1 MSDTAN
7 AAEEAAKNAAEEAA
21 ENAATRKAV
30 NRGGLIVLVFIML
43 SLLWYLLS
51 DRHTPS
57 TSQARIDAYIVG
69 VAPKVAGL
77 VTDVWVNNNERV
89 VAGQV
94 LFQIDSSLYRIALD
108 KARAD
113 FESTVKQVR
122 AGDATVEAARSQL
135 RAVQANELKA
145 RQDAERLQRLYEQD
159 SGTISVRRLEIA
171 QATLEQSQ
179 AAVAAAQADIRRAIE
194 QMGGRDAEN
203 NTMLKTALV
212 GIQKAELDLS
222 NTTVRAPIAGI
233 ITDLQTEVG
242 RFAGTGAPVLTLV
255 AMDNL
260 WVTAE
265 FTENNLGN
273 MRPGQKADI
282 LFDVHPGELF
292 EGSVSSIGYGVSGG
306 RSPQPGTLPT
316 VQNDRDWLRQAQR
329 FPVTIEFNPDQEEG
343 LRDQLRIG
351 GQATVTVYTTD
362 SGILNV
368 LARIYLKLMSWF
380 SYAY

>member
-1 MSDTAN
+1 MSDT
-7 AAEEAAKNAAEEAA
+7 ENAAEEAA

-30 NRGGLIVLVFIML
+30 NRGGLIVLVVIML

-255 AMDNL
+255 ARY
-260 WVTAE
+260 W
-265 FTENNLGN
+265 
-273 MRPGQKADI
+273 
-282 LFDVHPGELF
+282 
-292 EGSVSSIGYGVSGG
+292 
-306 RSPQPGTLPT
+306 
-316 VQNDRDWLRQAQR
+316 
-329 FPVTIEFNPDQEEG
+329 
-343 LRDQLRIG
+343 
-351 GQATVTVYTTD
+351 
-362 SGILNV
+362 V
-368 LARIYLKLMSWF
+368 LACCRSNSDCCPLSNN
-380 SYAY
+380 